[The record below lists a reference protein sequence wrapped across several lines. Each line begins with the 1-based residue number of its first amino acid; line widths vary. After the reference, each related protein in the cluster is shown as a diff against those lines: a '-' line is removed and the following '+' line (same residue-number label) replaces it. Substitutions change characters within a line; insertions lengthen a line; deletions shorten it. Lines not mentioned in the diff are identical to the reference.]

1 MTGTGEPPTLT
12 AVVAER
18 CPTCG
23 RRAVTGGRCAAC
35 LTEIPLPRMDAG
47 IAAAPIPLELVVS
60 QGGAIAPQPVGGS
73 QLVKSSTSRAIKP
86 LPTPVPRK
94 AANRLFGSAEIG
106 GRVIAVRQ
114 GPHEPMDFDPWR
126 WVAIPIWGLLLLISP
141 LVAAIVIWQSAGFLP
156 ALGVAAISLLV
167 LRYMFSDR
175 LLQSWYMVA
184 ALNGRYVV
192 EPMPVAMIRLRQA
205 NESEV
210 QLRLKGQLSGGA
222 VMEGDR
228 IRAIGTWRW
237 GVFRVRRIFCDRTGA
252 TIVPRQPNAFRL
264 AAIGLCVLLCT
275 GLWLWLAGIPWATSQ
290 ARLGHAS
297 LLSRMPTLPSIEN
310 TR

>member
-23 RRAVTGGRCAAC
+23 RRAVTRGRCTAC
-35 LTEIPLPRMDAG
+35 LTEIPLPRVGDATVTS
-47 IAAAPIPLELVVS
+47 PLPLELVVS
-60 QGGAIAPQPVGGS
+60 KGVAIAPQPAGGS
-73 QLVKSSTSRAIKP
+73 QLGNPSASRAVKP
-86 LPTPVPRK
+86 LSAPVSQK
-94 AANRLFGSAEIG
+94 AAKRLFGSAEIG
-106 GRVIAVRQ
+106 GRVIVVRQ

-126 WVAIPIWGLLLLISP
+126 WIAIPIWGLLLLISP
-141 LVAAIVIWQSAGFLP
+141 LVAAIVVWKSVGFLQ
-156 ALGVAAISLLV
+156 ALGVAAIFLV
-167 LRYMFSDR
+167 GLRYMFADR
-175 LLQSWYMVA
+175 LLQSWHMVA

-210 QLRLKGQLSGGA
+210 QLRLKGQLSGGT

-228 IRAIGTWRW
+228 IRAVGTWWW

-252 TIVPRQPNAFRL
+252 SIVPRQPNAFRL
-264 AAIGLCVLLCT
+264 AVAGLCVLLVT
-275 GLWLWLAGIPWATSQ
+275 GLWLGLIGIPWASSQ
-290 ARLGHAS
+290 ARLGRTS
-297 LLSRMPTLPSIEN
+297 LLNRVPTIPSIEH
-310 TR
+310 TQ